1 MKWISFLRRK
11 FYLYLLKELVLLF
24 LLSLAV
30 FTFILVMSRLGKMAD
45 LVINK
50 GVDLKDIVLLV
61 AYSCPPFLTFTLP
74 MAFLLSAVVV
84 LGRLSSENEILAL
97 KASGINLM
105 YLFVPI
111 AALGLIVFW
120 TGFLNNSLLLSKSS
134 DAFRNTLANI
144 AKKGI
149 SIEDKEGVFNDSIPG
164 VVIYIDKVDTQNKVL
179 GGIIISDDRDEGV
192 RQTVAAQKG
201 TVNIDTASYDLS
213 FKLKNGSLQRW
224 EKQLDAYRSLSFKD
238 YTFSLN
244 LASVMPNREWRKRPF
259 EMDINELRKAFV
271 GAKGESRYEYAV
283 EIYKKL
289 SVPFSIVAFV
299 LLTVPLGVK
308 RKTEGKFSGVVYSLL
323 IFICYYILTA
333 IMENIGRVYE
343 APPFL
348 VCFAPN
354 ILFSMVGLYLITQ
367 LNNEGQGRIFDRLK
381 RTWDRRFAKAE

>member
-1 MKWISFLRRK
+1 MKWIRFLRRK

-97 KASGINLM
+97 KASGVNLM

-120 TGFLNNSLLLSKSS
+120 AGFLNNSLLLSKSS
-134 DAFRNTLANI
+134 DAFRSTLANI

-164 VVIYIDKVDTQNKVL
+164 VVIYIDRVDAQNKVL
-179 GGIIISDDRDEGV
+179 SGIIISDDRDEGV

-213 FKLKNGSLQRW
+213 FKLRNGSLQRW

-244 LASVMPNREWRKRPF
+244 LASVMPNREWRKRPY
-259 EMDINELRKAFV
+259 EMDINELRKAFL

-323 IFICYYILTA
+323 IFICYYILA
-333 IMENIGRVYE
+333 AVMENIGRVYE

-367 LNNEGQGRIFDRLK
+367 LNNEDQGKIFDRLK